1 MGEGCMKLPFIIISQ
16 KRWEELNA
24 NLSSTRQTV
33 RGLLESLNNQRQT
46 IKNLHIRIAQLERC
60 VREVEGCMVKEE
72 RRKKRWQFGH

>member
-1 MGEGCMKLPFIIISQ
+1 MKLPFIIISQ

-46 IKNLHIRIAQLERC
+46 IKKLHIRIAQLERY
-60 VREVEGCMVKEE
+60 VREVEGCMAKEE
-72 RRKKRWQFGH
+72 RRKKRWRCIGR